1 MRLHMATMSL
11 LAGLLPAC
19 LLLALAGAP
28 GTARAQMKLKDY
40 AVGRYPIGGEFTLT
54 NQDGGRTRLAD
65 FRGKAVLMSFGY
77 THCPDV
83 CPTTLSEF
91 KQIRQAL
98 GQDGAQLQALFISV
112 DPKRDTP
119 ALLKQYIGYFDP
131 TFVGLTGS
139 EEELEEVSEKYMA
152 RFRTRESSSAV
163 GYFVDHTTFMYL
175 IDTQGKVRYLFT
187 PDASRQIVIEGVKTV
202 LAGMS

>member
-1 MRLHMATMSL
+1 MRLQRLHTRWMF
-11 LAGLLPAC
+11 LPAC
-19 LLLALAGAP
+19 VLLALASATGAA
-28 GTARAQMKLKDY
+28 GAEMKLKDY
-40 AVGRYPIGGEFTLT
+40 AVGNYPIGGDFTLT
-54 NQDGGRTRLAD
+54 NQDGGKSSLAD
-65 FRGKAVLMSFGY
+65 FRGKVVLMSFGY

-91 KQIRQAL
+91 KQIKRAL
-98 GQDGAQLQALFISV
+98 GKDGAQLQPLFISV

-119 ALLKQYIGYFDP
+119 ALLKKYMAFFDP

-139 EEELEEVSEKYMA
+139 EEELEEVTENYMA
-152 RFRTRESSSAV
+152 RFRTRESSSAA

-187 PDASRQIVIEGVKTV
+187 PDVSREIVVEGVKTV
-202 LAGMS
+202 LAGTS

>member
-1 MRLHMATMSL
+1 
-11 LAGLLPAC
+11 
-19 LLLALAGAP
+19 
-28 GTARAQMKLKDY
+28 
-40 AVGRYPIGGEFTLT
+40 
-54 NQDGGRTRLAD
+54 
-65 FRGKAVLMSFGY
+65 
-77 THCPDV
+77 
-83 CPTTLSEF
+83 
-91 KQIRQAL
+91 
-98 GQDGAQLQALFISV
+98 V
-112 DPKRDTP
+112 DPKRDSP

-202 LAGMS
+202 LAGTS